1 MFREI
6 NYQEGRSEERTSEC
20 KLFTEPQ
27 EIRPEYFLPFPVE
40 EVGTEPAVRVFPEA
54 VVLIRFRFRGVLH
67 LKAEVRRLAKLLPPG
82 LHTLPDDSFSPG
94 VNGGMLCTDS
104 LESVIVHPVQKPT
117 PSIPTQNV
125 HVVGIGEP
133 IAEFLN
139 LNRTLWIM
147 L

>member
-1 MFREI
+1 M
-6 NYQEGRSEERTSEC
+6 QCT
-20 KLFTEPQ
+20 LFTEPE
-27 EIRPEYFLPFPVE
+27 EIRPEDYLPFPVE
-40 EVGTEPAVRVFPEA
+40 KVGTAPAVRVFPEA
-54 VVLIRFRFRGVLH
+54 VVLIRFRFCGVLH
-67 LKAEVRRLAKLLPPG
+67 LKAEVRRLAKG
-82 LHTLPDDSFSPG
+82 AAAWLHTLPDDSFSPG

-104 LESVIVHPVQKPT
+104 LESVIVHPIQKAT